1 MKLASLKSGRD
12 GQLIVVSHDLT
23 TAVAVTDIA
32 DTLQH
37 ALDNWAAV
45 SPALQQR
52 YEALN
57 AGNAENVF
65 AFDPAAC
72 SAPLP
77 RAYHWADGSAYV
89 THVELVRKAR
99 GAELPPSFWSD
110 PLIYMG
116 ASDAFIGPRDD
127 IEVESED
134 WGIDF
139 EAEVVVITDDV
150 PAGTNASLA
159 RQHIKLM
166 GLVNDVSLR
175 NLIPAELGKQFGFYQ
190 SKPWTSFT
198 PVLVTPDELGASW
211 DGAKLH
217 LPLRATLN
225 GELIGAPNAGV
236 DMTFDFPTLIA
247 HCAKSRSL
255 MAGTVIG
262 SGTVSNVDSKD
273 GSCCLAEVRCLE
285 TIADG
290 EPKTPFMSFGDR
302 IEIEMLDDNNNSIF
316 GKIDQ
321 VVVQYHP
328 PTSSAGE

>member
-1 MKLASLKSGRD
+1 MKLASLKAGRD
-12 GQLIVVSHDLT
+12 GQLIVVSRDLT

-32 DTLQH
+32 ATLQY

-45 SPALQQR
+45 TPALQLR
-52 YEALN
+52 YESLN
-57 AGNAENVF
+57 AGSAENAF
-65 AFDPAAC
+65 AFEPGAC

-77 RAYHWADGSAYV
+77 RAFHWADGSAYV

-116 ASDAFIGPRDD
+116 ASDAFIGPCDN

-150 PAGTNASLA
+150 PAGTSCGLA
-159 RQHIKLM
+159 GQHIKLI

-198 PVLVTPDELGASW
+198 PVVVTPDELGTSW

-262 SGTVSNVDSKD
+262 SGTVSNVDSKN

-290 EPKTPFMSFGDR
+290 KPRTPFMSFGDR
-302 IEIEMLDDNNNSIF
+302 IEIEMLDDDSNSIF
-316 GKIDQ
+316 GRIDQ

-328 PTSSAGE
+328 PTASAAE

>member
-1 MKLASLKSGRD
+1 MKLASHKSGRD
-12 GQLIVVSHDLT
+12 GQLLVVSRDMSR
-23 TAVAVTDIA
+23 AIIA
-32 DTLQH
+32 AEIAPTLQA
-37 ALDNWAAV
+37 ALDDWASTA
-45 SPALQQR
+45 PALEQL
-52 YEALN
+52 YASLN
-57 AGNAENVF
+57 EGSAENSF
-65 AFDPAAC
+65 PFDPAQCA
-72 SAPLP
+72 APLP

-99 GAELPPSFWSD
+99 GAELPDSFWTD

-150 PAGTNASLA
+150 PAGVSVEDASDYIRLV
-159 RQHIKLM
+159 

-198 PVLVTPDELGASW
+198 PVLVTPDELGSAW
-211 DGAKLH
+211 NGAKLS

-225 GELIGAPNAGV
+225 DTLIGKPNAGV
-236 DMTFDFPTLIA
+236 DMTFDFPTLIS

-255 MAGTVIG
+255 MTGTVIG
-262 SGTVSNVDSKD
+262 SGTVSNVGSEE
-273 GSCCLAEVRCLE
+273 GSCCLAEVRCL
-285 TIADG
+285 
-290 EPKTPFMSFGDR
+290 
-302 IEIEMLDDNNNSIF
+302 
-316 GKIDQ
+316 
-321 VVVQYHP
+321 
-328 PTSSAGE
+328 

>member
-1 MKLASLKSGRD
+1 MKLASLKHGRD
-12 GQLIVVSHDLT
+12 GQLVVVSADLA
-23 TAVAVTDIA
+23 TAVRVGDIA
-32 DTLQH
+32 PTLQS
-37 ALDNWAAV
+37 ALDDWEAMLPKLEQV
-45 SPALQQR
+45 SDQ
-52 YEALN
+52 LN
-57 AGNAENVF
+57 AGDCADSF
-65 AFDPAAC
+65 AFNPVDCA
-72 SAPLP
+72 APLP
-77 RAYHWADGSAYV
+77 RSYHWADGSAYV

-99 GAELPPSFWSD
+99 GAELPASFWEE
-110 PLIYMG
+110 PLVYMG

-127 IEVESED
+127 IEVETEE

-150 PAGTNASLA
+150 PAGTRVDQASA
-159 RQHIKLM
+159 YIKLI

-198 PVLVTPDELGASW
+198 PVLVTPDELGSAW
-211 DGAKLH
+211 DGHKLH
-217 LPLRATLN
+217 LPLHATLN
-225 GELIGAPNAGV
+225 DTKIGSPNAGV

-262 SGTVSNVDSKD
+262 SGTVSNVGSKD

-290 EPKTPFMSFGDR
+290 NPSTPFMSFGDR
-302 IEIEMLDDNNNSIF
+302 IEIEMLDKTGATIF

-321 VVVQYHP
+321 RVVRYTP
-328 PTSSAGE
+328 PA

>member
-12 GQLIVVSHDLT
+12 GQLLVVSRDLRE
-23 TAVAVTDIA
+23 AVTAEDVA
-32 DTLQH
+32 PTLQA
-37 ALDNWAAV
+37 ALDDWSNCA
-45 SPALQQR
+45 PALQ
-52 YEALN
+52 ALYDSVC
-57 AGNAENVF
+57 AGNASNAF
-65 AFDPAAC
+65 PFDPRQCA
-72 SAPLP
+72 APLP

-99 GAELPPSFWSD
+99 GAELPESFWTD
-110 PLIYMG
+110 PLVYMG
-116 ASDAFIGPRDD
+116 ASDAFIGPHDD
-127 IEVESED
+127 IEVESEE

-139 EAEVVVITDDV
+139 EAEVVVLTDDV
-150 PAGTNASLA
+150 PAGVSAEQA
-159 RQHIKLM
+159 RGHIKLL

-175 NLIPAELGKQFGFYQ
+175 NLIPGELGKQFGFYQ

-198 PVLVTPDELGASW
+198 PVLVTPDELGDAW
-211 DGAKLH
+211 DGARLS

-225 GELIGAPNAGV
+225 DTLIGAPNAGI

-262 SGTVSNVDSKD
+262 SGTVSNVGSKD

-285 TIADG
+285 TINDG
-290 EPKTPFMSFGDR
+290 SPSTPFMSFGDR
-302 IEIEMLDDNNNSIF
+302 IEIEMLDTNGESVF

-321 VVVQYHP
+321 VVKQYHP
-328 PTSSAGE
+328 PR

>member
-45 SPALQQR
+45 TPALQQR

-159 RQHIKLM
+159 RQHIKLI

>member
-12 GQLIVVSHDLT
+12 GKLLIVSRDLSR
-23 TAVAVTDIA
+23 AVDAADIA
-32 DTLQH
+32 PTLQA
-37 ALDNWAAV
+37 ALDDWAATE
-45 SPALQQR
+45 PALQQR
-52 YEALN
+52 SEALN
-57 AGNAENVF
+57 AGELAG
-65 AFDPAAC
+65 AFDFEPAQCA
-72 SAPLP
+72 APLP

-99 GAELPPSFWSD
+99 GAELPESFWTD
-110 PLIYMG
+110 PLVYMG

-127 IEVESED
+127 IEVESEE

-150 PAGTNASLA
+150 PAGVSPEQA
-159 RQHIKLM
+159 RDHIRLL

-198 PVLVTPDELGASW
+198 PVLATPDELGEAW
-211 DGAKLH
+211 DGARLH
-217 LPLRATLN
+217 LPLRAILN

-255 MAGTVIG
+255 MTGTVIG
-262 SGTVSNVDSKD
+262 SGTVSNVGSEA

-285 TIADG
+285 TILDG
-290 EPKTPFMSFGDR
+290 APSTPFMSFGDR
-302 IEIEMLDDNNNSIF
+302 IEIDMLDAGGESIF
-316 GKIDQ
+316 GRIDQ
-321 VVVQYHP
+321 VVTQYHP
-328 PTSSAGE
+328 PRG

>member
-12 GQLIVVSHDLT
+12 GKLVVVSRDLT
-23 TAVAVTDIA
+23 RAVDAGFIA
-32 DTLQH
+32 STLQS
-37 ALDNWAAV
+37 ALDDWAKTA
-45 SPALQQR
+45 PALDALSQQ
-52 YEALN
+52 LN
-57 AGNAENVF
+57 AGECAGTF
-65 AFDPAAC
+65 DFDPKAC
-72 SAPLP
+72 AAPLP

-99 GAELPPSFWSD
+99 GADLPESFWSD
-110 PLIYMG
+110 PLVYMG

-127 IEVESED
+127 IPVQSED

-150 PAGTNASLA
+150 PAGISSEQA
-159 RQHIKLM
+159 RDHIMLI

-175 NLIPAELGKQFGFYQ
+175 NLIPGELGKQFGFYQ
-190 SKPWTSFT
+190 SKPWTSFS
-198 PVLVTPDELGASW
+198 PVLATPDELGDAW
-211 DGAKLH
+211 DGARLH
-217 LPLRATLN
+217 LPLRASLN
-225 GELIGAPNAGV
+225 GKLIGSPNAGV

-262 SGTVSNVDSKD
+262 SGTVSNVGSAD

-285 TIADG
+285 TIRDG

-302 IEIEMLDDNNNSIF
+302 VEIEMRDSDGSPLF
-316 GKIDQ
+316 GAIDQ
-321 VVVQYHP
+321 VVTRYYP
-328 PTSSAGE
+328 PGSQAQ

>member
-12 GQLIVVSHDLT
+12 GELIVVSRDLSR
-23 TAVAVTDIA
+23 AVSAREVA
-32 DTLQH
+32 PTLQS
-37 ALDNWAAV
+37 ALDDWSAKEPQLV
-45 SPALQQR
+45 ALSD
-52 YEALN
+52 ALN
-57 AGNAENVF
+57 AGDHDNAF
-65 AFDPAAC
+65 PFDPAAC
-72 SAPLP
+72 AAPLP
-77 RAYHWADGSAYV
+77 RAYHWVDGSAYV

-99 GAELPPSFWSD
+99 GAELPESFWHD
-110 PLIYMG
+110 PLVYMG

-127 IEVESED
+127 IEVQSED

-139 EAEVVVITDDV
+139 EAEVVVVTDDV
-150 PAGTNASLA
+150 PAGVTPAQA
-159 RQHIKLM
+159 RRHIRLV

-198 PVLVTPDELGASW
+198 PVLATPDELGDAW

-255 MAGTVIG
+255 MTGTVIG
-262 SGTVSNVDSKD
+262 SGTVSNVGSVD

-285 TIADG
+285 TIRDG
-290 EPKTPFMSFGDR
+290 SPSTPFMAFGDR
-302 IEIEMLDDNNNSIF
+302 IEIDMLDAGGETIF

-321 VVVQYHP
+321 VVVGYTP
-328 PTSSAGE
+328 PED

>member
-1 MKLASLKSGRD
+1 MKLASLKAGRD
-12 GQLIVVSHDLT
+12 GQLIVVSRDLT
-23 TAVAVTDIA
+23 TAVAVPDIA
-32 DTLQH
+32 ATLQY

-45 SPALQQR
+45 TPALQLR
-52 YEALN
+52 YESLN
-57 AGNAENVF
+57 AGRAENAF
-65 AFDPAAC
+65 AFEPAAC

-116 ASDAFIGPRDD
+116 ASDAFIGPCDN
-127 IEVESED
+127 IEVERED

-150 PAGTNASLA
+150 PAGTSPGLA
-159 RQHIKLM
+159 RRHIQLI

-198 PVLVTPDELGASW
+198 PVLVSPDELGTSW

-217 LPLRATLN
+217 MPLRATLN

-262 SGTVSNVDSKD
+262 SGTVSNVDSKS

-290 EPKTPFMSFGDR
+290 KPKTPFMSFGDR
-302 IEIEMLDDNNNSIF
+302 IEIEMLDDDSNSIF

-328 PTSSAGE
+328 PTASAAE